1 MYLNEEMLQKLKE
14 EKNQAEADAKKTFEE
29 KIFPEEKEKLKKFF
43 ADNLT
48 QVLVD
53 NLHAECEKAGKKGFF
68 VNPVVKI
75 SVSTST
81 VSTNTVSSMKEFVV
95 KICLSNDS
103 FTCPRHKISSPEA
116 FDIYSAERLIS
127 EACAELSLR
136 YTSGCDVSEIKTG
149 VIEIDLR

>member
-48 QVLVD
+48 QLLVD
-53 NLHAECEKAGKKGFF
+53 KLHAECEKAAQKGFF
-68 VNPVVKI
+68 VNPVVKVNI
-75 SVSTST
+75 SR
-81 VSTNTVSSMKEFVV
+81 MKEFVV
-95 KICLSNDS
+95 KICLSDDS
-103 FTCPRHKISSPEA
+103 FTCPRHRISSAEA
-116 FDIYSAERLIS
+116 FDIYAAEKLIAD
-127 EACAELSLR
+127 ACAELSLR